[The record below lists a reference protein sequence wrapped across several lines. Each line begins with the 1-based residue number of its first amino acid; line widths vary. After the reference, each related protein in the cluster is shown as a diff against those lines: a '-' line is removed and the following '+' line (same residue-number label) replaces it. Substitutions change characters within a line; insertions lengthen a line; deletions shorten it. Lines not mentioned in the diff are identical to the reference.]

1 MEDNKKISDKKIQ
14 DVKKIIN
21 QAKSKGLIKPHTE
34 AFINNPVKLE
44 SHKGDINY
52 FKK

>member
-1 MEDNKKISDKKIQ
+1 MKKNFIFNKTISE
-14 DVKKIIN
+14 VKKMIKE
-21 QAKSKGLIKPHTE
+21 AKTKGLIRPHTE
-34 AFINNPVKLE
+34 AFDKNLVMLE

>member
-1 MEDNKKISDKKIQ
+1 MDDDKKISDKTILEVKNLIKKLKI
-14 DVKKIIN
+14 
-21 QAKSKGLIKPHTE
+21 KGLIKPHTE
-34 AFINNPVKLE
+34 AFHKNPVKLE